1 MTELTAALQA
11 NSAATRWKAIAKYN
25 QSQSP
30 LVDAAGLALFT
41 QALADAHPFVRWQA
55 GQALASAADGRPKLV
70 AVLQNAAAA
79 TLTRSAAADALR
91 ATNLPPA
98 HALLIEALSAPND
111 TLRQSAAEAL
121 AVQKNLA
128 AVPHLITATKDSNPW
143 VRRAAAYALGHLGS
157 HDAVPTLIA
166 ALRDNVFLVRR
177 SAAYALGALRAIEAV
192 PQLKLALAD
201 RDALT
206 RRNAAWALGRVGR
219 REAVPELTQLL
230 NDPALNG
237 AVAATAAWA
246 IETITKPRWLQAIL
260 GVKGRFR

>member
-11 NSAATRWKAIAKYN
+11 NSAVTRWKAIAKYN

-30 LVDAAGLALFT
+30 PVDAAGLALFT

-55 GQALASAADGRPKLV
+55 GQALVSAADGRQKLV
-70 AVLQNAAAA
+70 AVLQTTAA

-98 HALLIEALSAPND
+98 HALLIEALSASND

-121 AVQKNLA
+121 AGQKNLA

-192 PQLKLALAD
+192 PQLKLALTD

-237 AVAATAAWA
+237 AVATTAGWA